1 MATFPTLVT
10 GFEPFAGLD
19 CNPSAEVAMQLDG
32 RMVGGAPVVA
42 RVLPVSLD
50 RYRAALAAAVEEVR
64 PGLVIGLGL
73 AQGEASIRIER
84 IGINLADFEIADND
98 GVVAADRPV
107 EPGGP
112 QARLSTIPV
121 AIIEDALLSEG
132 IPAHSSTTAGAYLC
146 NACLYS
152 LLGLAETADPA
163 IPCGFIHL
171 PYLPEQVA
179 RLMADDRRTLRDTAS
194 MGIEI
199 MVRAVETAI
208 AVSLGHATI

>member
-121 AIIEDALLSEG
+121 AAIEEALLSEG

-152 LLGLAETADPA
+152 LLGLAETTDPA

-179 RLMADDRRTLRDTAS
+179 RLMADDRRTRRDTAS
-194 MGIEI
+194 MGLET

>member
-64 PGLVIGLGL
+64 PGLVIALGL

-179 RLMADDRRTLRDTAS
+179 RLMADDRGTRRDTAS